1 MKSFVANNPNN
12 LPITIKVTKL
22 SSFEKRGVRK
32 SFLADLLINE
42 TNPHGVI
49 RESCFIVNTKPKLR
63 GNKDSESFRS
73 FSVILE
79 KMRRRKFDMIM
90 IKF

>member
-1 MKSFVANNPNN
+1 MKSKVVNDPEN

-22 SSFEKRGVRK
+22 SSFEKRGVKK
-32 SFLADLLINE
+32 SFLADLLIGE
-42 TNPHGVI
+42 TNPYGVI
-49 RESCFIVNTKPKLR
+49 RDNYFIVNVEEKLR

-73 FSVILE
+73 FSVILN
-79 KMRRRKFDMIM
+79 KMRKRKFTMLM